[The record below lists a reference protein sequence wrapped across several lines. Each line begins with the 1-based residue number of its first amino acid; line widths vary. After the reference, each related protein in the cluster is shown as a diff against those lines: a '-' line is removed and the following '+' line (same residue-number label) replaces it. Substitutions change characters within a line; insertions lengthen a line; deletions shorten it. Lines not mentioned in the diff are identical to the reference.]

1 MIAYTLYEVD
11 ARVQRAAEALVESGH
26 HVDLFAVANGG
37 NANGGN
43 RASGSNELLR
53 IYRLRMRMQRA
64 AAARYLFEYGVF
76 FAWALGL
83 VSFFHARRRYDVVY
97 VHNIPNFMVF
107 AGLLPKISGAKIIL
121 DVHEPAAELLAS
133 IRGRDLPRWVR
144 RLAGAEERVSISFS
158 DAVITVSEPM
168 RQLLSRRSKRPVA
181 VVMNLPESTFFVPP
195 EASRDRED
203 LDWLVYSGSIAH
215 RNGLDLVVRALW
227 MLASEFPRLRLRVI
241 GDGPALEAVVG
252 LAKDLGV
259 AERAEFLGFVP
270 YDQVPSLVSDAAA
283 GISTQR
289 EDIFGSL
296 VFSMKVAEYA
306 ALGLPVICS
315 GISTMRHYFSD
326 DELLFFEPGSAEDLA
341 RAIRDLLTHPTAAEQ
356 RVVRSRIKL
365 DKLDWPAQ
373 KETLVATAE
382 SLAAS
387 GRLPSRREARP
398 VRPPDPAKGG
408 IRGQKDKE
416 IRRYV

>member
-1 MIAYTLYEVD
+1 MIAYTCYELD
-11 ARVQRAAEALVESGH
+11 PRVQRAAETLVESGH
-26 HVDLFAVANGG
+26 HVDFFAVAHGE
-37 NANGGN
+37 N
-43 RASGSNELLR
+43 RASGSNGLLR

-64 AAARYLFEYGVF
+64 AVTRYFFEYGVF

-83 VSFFHARRRYDVVY
+83 VSLFHPWRRYDVVY
-97 VHNIPNFMVF
+97 VHNMPNFMVF

-133 IRGRDLPRWVR
+133 IRGGDLPRWLR

-168 RQLLSRRSKRPVA
+168 RQRLSSRSKRPVA
-181 VVMNLPESTFFVPP
+181 VVMNLPEPTFFIPP
-195 EASRDRED
+195 EASRDRGN
-203 LDWLVYSGSIAH
+203 LDWLVYSGSVAH
-215 RNGLDLVVRALW
+215 RNGVDLVVRALS

-241 GDGPALEAVVG
+241 GDGPALVTVVG

-259 AERAEFLGFVP
+259 EERAEFLGFVP
-270 YDQVPSLVSDAAA
+270 HDQVPSLVSDAAA
-283 GISTQR
+283 GISAQR

-296 VFSMKVAEYA
+296 VFSMKVPEYA

-315 GISTMRHYFSD
+315 GISTMRQYFSD
-326 DELLFFEPGSAEDLA
+326 DELLFFKPGSAKDLA

-356 RVVRSRIKL
+356 RAARSRIKL

-373 KETLVATAE
+373 KETLVATVEA
-382 SLAAS
+382 LAAS

-398 VRPPDPAKGG
+398 VRRPWPRRPAKGG
-408 IRGQKDKE
+408 ITGQKDKE
-416 IRRYV
+416 ITRHV

>member
-1 MIAYTLYEVD
+1 MIAYTLYEGD

-26 HVDLFAVANGG
+26 HVDLFVVANGE
-37 NANGGN
+37 NANGEN
-43 RASGSNELLR
+43 RASGNNELPR
-53 IYRLRMRMQRA
+53 IYRMRIRMRRSA
-64 AAARYLFEYGVF
+64 ASRYVFEYGVF
-76 FAWALGL
+76 FAWALGR

-97 VHNIPNFMVF
+97 VHNVPNFMVF
-107 AGLLPKISGAKIIL
+107 AGLLPKISGAKIVL

-133 IRGRDLPRWVR
+133 IRGCDLPQRLR

-168 RQLLSRRSKRPVA
+168 RQLLSSRSKRPVT
-181 VVMNLPESTFFVPP
+181 VVMNLPEPTFVRPP
-195 EASRDRED
+195 EASRDREN

-215 RNGLDLVVRALW
+215 RNGLDLAVRALW

-289 EDIFGSL
+289 DDIFGSL
-296 VFSMKVAEYA
+296 VFSMKVAEYV

-315 GISTMRHYFSD
+315 GISTMRHYFPD

-356 RVVRSRIKL
+356 RVARSRIKL

-373 KETLVATAE
+373 KETLVATVE

-387 GRLPSRREARP
+387 GRMPSRRAAGP
-398 VRPPDPAKGG
+398 VRPADPVTAGSGG
-408 IRGQKDKE
+408 RKT
-416 IRRYV
+416 RR

>member
-1 MIAYTLYEVD
+1 MIGYTLYECD
-11 ARVQRAAEALVESGH
+11 ARVQRAAEAMVESGH
-26 HVDLFAVANGG
+26 HVDFFAVANGE
-37 NANGGN
+37 NANGEN
-43 RASGSNELLR
+43 RASGSKELLR
-53 IYRLRMRMQRA
+53 IYRLPMRMRRSA
-64 AAARYLFEYGVF
+64 VARYVFEYGVF

-133 IRGRDLPRWVR
+133 IRGCDLPRWLR

-168 RQLLSRRSKRPVA
+168 RQLLSSRSKSKRPVS
-181 VVMNLPESTFFVPP
+181 VVMNLPEATFFSPP

-215 RNGLDLVVRALW
+215 RNGLDLAVRALW

-241 GDGPALEAVVG
+241 GDGPDLEAVMG
-252 LAKDLGV
+252 LAKELGV
-259 AERAEFLGFVP
+259 AERTEYLGFVP

-289 EDIFGSL
+289 DDIFGSL
-296 VFSMKVAEYA
+296 VFSMKVAEYVT
-306 ALGLPVICS
+306 LGLPVICS

-356 RVVRSRIKL
+356 RVARSRIKL

-398 VRPPDPAKGG
+398 VRHPDPARAGSGG
-408 IRGQKDKE
+408 RKT
-416 IRRYV
+416 RR

>member
-11 ARVQRAAEALVESGH
+11 ARVKRAAGALVENGH
-26 HVDLFAVANGG
+26 HVDLFAVAQGE
-37 NANGGN
+37 N

-64 AAARYLFEYGVF
+64 AAARYVFEYGVF

-83 VSFFHARRRYDVVY
+83 ISIFHARRRYDVVY

-133 IRGRDLPRWVR
+133 IRGHDLPRWLR

-168 RQLLSRRSKRPVA
+168 RQLLRSRSKRPVA
-181 VVMNLPESTFFVPP
+181 VVMNLPEPTFFIPS
-195 EASRDRED
+195 EAPRDREN

-241 GDGPALEAVVG
+241 GDGPALEEVVG

-373 KETLVATAE
+373 KQTLVATAE

-398 VRPPDPAKGG
+398 VRPPDTAKGW
-408 IRGQKDKE
+408 IRRQKDKE
-416 IRRYV
+416 TTRYV